1 MRRGQGTP
9 QSVPVFYSQSL
20 SVNGRQFQL
29 SEHKPSANQYSAVS
43 VLFIAKFRICT
54 SYVFWFFYKAV
65 FYPTKTGVAPHGA
78 LGAKQ
83 DTTEQNF
90 EARSEQEVMRVKLF
104 RSVRRKATIEVT
116 YNVPVSEGICRGN
129 KLQRDGTNKR
139 TSGLSVFPRCQMLIL
154 AFCLLFQEG
163 HAGRILMY
171 LPVATRYT
179 FSTCSCVQ
187 TWNLSNVLH
196 EQDSRWLRFYPTKM
210 RKS

>member
-1 MRRGQGTP
+1 MFHQT
-9 QSVPVFYSQSL
+9 Q
-20 SVNGRQFQL
+20 
-29 SEHKPSANQYSAVS
+29 
-43 VLFIAKFRICT
+43 
-54 SYVFWFFYKAV
+54 
-65 FYPTKTGVAPHGA
+65 TGVAPHGA

-90 EARSEQEVMRVKLF
+90 EARSEQEVMRGKLF
-104 RSVRRKATIEVT
+104 RSAWSKASIEVT
-116 YNVPVSEGICRGN
+116 YNVPVSEGICKGN

-139 TSGLSVFPRCQMLIL
+139 TSGPSAFPRCQMLIL

-179 FSTCSCVQ
+179 FSICSCVQ
-187 TWNLSNVLH
+187 TWKLSNVLH
-196 EQDSRWLRFYPTKM
+196 DAQLFGVYLTKM